1 MFNSVFLVKNYI
13 THDSAEKSPPIRE
26 SQQADPF
33 KITVAAYSHE
43 ALVNYLNLC
52 ST

>member
-1 MFNSVFLVKNYI
+1 MCNSVFLMKNYI
-13 THDSAEKSPPIRE
+13 THDSAETSPPIRE
-26 SQQADPF
+26 LQQADPF

-43 ALVNYLNLC
+43 ALVNYLNVC